1 MSSQPNTKSNSTWRR
16 DMRHMEST
24 CLIGAT
30 TILPCHSL
38 CSMYCHLWQYGST
51 LPIMSQGGKPTTL
64 SSPCGSFHVHVAE
77 SLWDFFTPFS
87 LYLQNF
93 GRPTRKPPE
102 FFFVQSALMDL
113 ADTTT
118 CPVSH
123 TPWPRPTADFGHH
136 HYY

>member
-1 MSSQPNTKSNSTWRR
+1 MAVRIYTPDYVTGREARLLCRR
-16 DMRHMEST
+16 RV
-24 CLIGAT
+24 GV
-30 TILPCHSL
+30 
-38 CSMYCHLWQYGST
+38 SMY
-51 LPIMSQGGKPTTL
+51 M
-64 SSPCGSFHVHVAE
+64 AE